1 MEKEVKSK
9 EMQDTANKLCK
20 NIIANVC
27 SYLFTIIE
35 LHKIY
40 EKNYNLTVKKRG
52 ESYIICYNLL
62 NSKKDKKDKK
72 DIKDIKKD
80 SKNYY
85 EITIRTLKNNR
96 VLVNINID
104 GYIDNLS
111 LNALSSDLVNM
122 DKVINSIKKLIEKTG
137 KI

>member
-1 MEKEVKSK
+1 MEKKVNSK
-9 EMQDTANKLCK
+9 EKQDTANKLCK

-27 SYLFTIIE
+27 SYLYTIIE
-35 LHKIY
+35 DYKIY

-72 DIKDIKKD
+72 DIKKD

-96 VLVNINID
+96 VLVNVNID
-104 GYIDNLS
+104 GYIDTLS
-111 LNALSSDLVNM
+111 LKALSSDLVNM
-122 DKVINSIKKLIEKTG
+122 DKVINAIKKLIEKTG

>member
-35 LHKIY
+35 EYKIY

-62 NSKKDKKDKK
+62 NSKKDKKD
-72 DIKDIKKD
+72 IKKNG
-80 SKNYY
+80 KNYY

-96 VLVNINID
+96 VLVNVNID

-122 DKVINSIKKLIEKTG
+122 DKVINAIKKLIEKTG

>member
-62 NSKKDKKDKK
+62 NSKKDKKD
-72 DIKDIKKD
+72 IKKD

-96 VLVNINID
+96 VLVNVNID

-122 DKVINSIKKLIEKTG
+122 DKVINTIKKLIEKTG

>member
-1 MEKEVKSK
+1 MEKKVNSK

-35 LHKIY
+35 EYKIY

-62 NSKKDKKDKK
+62 NSKKDKKD
-72 DIKDIKKD
+72 IKKD

-85 EITIRTLKNNR
+85 EIAIRTLKNNR
-96 VLVNINID
+96 VLVNVNID

-122 DKVINSIKKLIEKTG
+122 DKVINAIKKLIEKTG

>member
-1 MEKEVKSK
+1 MEKKVNSK

-35 LHKIY
+35 EYKIY

-62 NSKKDKKDKK
+62 NSKKDK
-72 DIKDIKKD
+72 KDIKKD

-122 DKVINSIKKLIEKTG
+122 DKVINAIKKLIEKTG

>member
-62 NSKKDKKDKK
+62 NSKKDKKD
-72 DIKDIKKD
+72 IKKD

-122 DKVINSIKKLIEKTG
+122 DKVINAIKKLIEKTG

>member
-1 MEKEVKSK
+1 MEKKVNSK

-62 NSKKDKKDKK
+62 NSKKDKKD
-72 DIKDIKKD
+72 IKDIKKD

-85 EITIRTLKNNR
+85 EITIRTLQNNR

-122 DKVINSIKKLIEKTG
+122 DKVINAIKKLIEKTG

>member
-35 LHKIY
+35 EYKIY

-62 NSKKDKKDKK
+62 NSKKDKKD
-72 DIKDIKKD
+72 IKDIKKD

-85 EITIRTLKNNR
+85 EISIRTLKNNR
-96 VLVNINID
+96 VLVNVNID

-111 LNALSSDLVNM
+111 LNALSSDLVNIS
-122 DKVINSIKKLIEKTG
+122 KVKNVINKLIDNSK
-137 KI
+137 K

>member
-1 MEKEVKSK
+1 MEKKVNSK

-35 LHKIY
+35 EYKIY

-62 NSKKDKKDKK
+62 NSKKDKKD
-72 DIKDIKKD
+72 IKKD

-96 VLVNINID
+96 VLVNVNID

-122 DKVINSIKKLIEKTG
+122 DKVINAIKKLIEKTG

>member
-35 LHKIY
+35 EYKIY

-62 NSKKDKKDKK
+62 NSKKDKKD
-72 DIKDIKKD
+72 IKKD

-104 GYIDNLS
+104 GYINNLS
-111 LNALSSDLVNM
+111 LNALGSDLVNM
-122 DKVINSIKKLIEKTG
+122 DKVINAIKKLIEKTG